1 MTNGRQKIH
10 NKDMETEILAN
21 AYAKINL
28 LLDVVCRRPDGY
40 HELDGV
46 MQSISLRDSVYL
58 KKAEGLA
65 FESNFPL
72 PENNTCVKAARA
84 FLGGSGHG
92 VSLRLE
98 KRIPSEA
105 GLGGASAD
113 AAAVLRGLN
122 RLYAGTEL
130 ERTEA
135 ELFSLGLSVGADVPF
150 CLAGGCARA
159 GGVGERLAPVKG
171 LDLPLLIVKSDRG
184 VSTGGL
190 FSSLGVGREKTTRI
204 SPNAVE
210 NALAAIENG
219 DESALAACLEN
230 ALQPAASKAVPEIN
244 EYAERLVKAGAL
256 GASMTG
262 SGAAVF
268 GIFPSDDAAKAA
280 LPAFSDCAFASFVK
294 ALPSPA
300 PCVINF
306 RKAAVDDAPLT
317 ARLKREAWLT
327 TYRGIY
333 PDELIDGFDLEER
346 AGRARMMLSSP
357 TVTGFIIEADG
368 TPCGFMMLN
377 EAEGV
382 FISALYLLKEY
393 RGFGIGAHA
402 FRLIRERCR
411 ERGLHRFECSCNA
424 HNAPALGFYARMGGR
439 EISRS
444 MGHENKREDQ
454 IRLEFGV

>member
-1 MTNGRQKIH
+1 
-10 NKDMETEILAN
+10 METEILAN

-46 MQSISLRDSVYL
+46 MQSISLKDTVYL
-58 KKAEGLA
+58 KKADRIEFA
-65 FESNFPL
+65 SNVPL

-84 FLGGSGHG
+84 FLGESGRG

-135 ELFSLGLSVGADVPF
+135 ELYALGLSVGADVPF

-159 GGVGERLAPVKG
+159 GGVGERLSPVKG

-190 FSSLGVGREKTTRI
+190 FSSLGVGLERTTRI
-204 SPNAVE
+204 APNAVE
-210 NALAAIENG
+210 NALHAIENG
-219 DESALAACLEN
+219 DEAALAACLEN
-230 ALQPAASKAVPEIN
+230 ALQPAASEAVPEIN
-244 EYAERLVKAGAL
+244 EYAVRLVKAGAL
-256 GASMTG
+256 GACMTG

-268 GIFPSDDAAKAA
+268 GIFPGDEAAKAA
-280 LPAFSDCAFASFVK
+280 LPAFSDCAFARFVK

-300 PCVINF
+300 PCVISF
-306 RKAAVDDAPLT
+306 RKASVSDAPLT

-333 PDELIDGFDLEER
+333 PDELLDGFDLEER
-346 AGRARMMLSSP
+346 ELRDRAMLSDP
-357 TVTGFIIEADG
+357 NLTGFIMEADG
-368 TPCGFMMLN
+368 VPCGFMFLDTAGGMY
-377 EAEGV
+377 V
-382 FISALYLLKEY
+382 RALYLLKEY
-393 RGFGIGAHA
+393 RGVGIGAGA
-402 FRLIRERCR
+402 FRLIRGLCR
-411 ERGLHRFECSCNA
+411 ERGLSRFECSCNS
-424 HNAPALGFYARMGGR
+424 HNAPALRFYAKMGGR

-444 MGHENKREDQ
+444 EGHENKREDQ
-454 IRLEFGV
+454 IRLEFDA